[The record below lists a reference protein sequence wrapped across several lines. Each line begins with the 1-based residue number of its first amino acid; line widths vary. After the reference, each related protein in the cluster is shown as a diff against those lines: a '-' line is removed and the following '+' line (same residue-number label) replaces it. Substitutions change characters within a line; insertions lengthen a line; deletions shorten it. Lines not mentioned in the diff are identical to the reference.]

1 MTRMNAGVWGVGPGM
16 SVRQLF
22 VCAAVAAW
30 CLAAAPA
37 WAAELIGQVTFNGQP
52 VPGATVTATRPAGGQ
67 DATEIKKVTASDP
80 QGVYRFPDLAEGVWT
95 VTVQMFGFTPVSREI
110 KIPPDA
116 PPPPVELALLPLDE
130 ITRGLPKQAAE
141 PPLAAAARP
150 SGTTTPAAR
159 NGNSA
164 ASNGGGNAPAAAR
177 GRGAGPG
184 PQGGFQRA
192 AANPN
197 VATPTAASAFRDDNN
212 NDDAAG
218 SANANAAAD
227 GLLINGSV
235 NNGAASPFAQAR
247 AFGNNRP
254 GGRGLYNGGVGLLTS
269 NSAFDSR
276 PFTFNGQTAPKP
288 DYNDVHFVA
297 NFGGPIRIPKLMRRG
312 PNFFGNYQRVQDHNA
327 TTQSAFMPTALERGG
342 DFSQSRNAF
351 GQPVRVVDPATGQPF
366 AGNVIPADRISPQA
380 AALLGY
386 YPQPNADG
394 SGFNYQALLAVKT
407 RSDTGTTRLQ
417 HQFRNGREQFQGVL
431 SYTRNTIEAANLF
444 SLVDTTQNTNLNL
457 DVNHSHRIN
466 QFLFLRSRY
475 QFVRGTNDVTPAF
488 SNVANVSGLAGIQ
501 GNNQAPVNW
510 GPPTLAFTSIA
521 GLSTGQYA
529 ANTNKTQG
537 AGSEIFWFRGRHSLT
552 MGGGARRQVF
562 DIFSQQN
569 ARGNFG
575 FTGAATGFDVAD
587 FMLGLPQTSQIAF
600 GNADKLFRQN
610 VIEAYVNDDYR
621 VSPVLTLNL
630 GIRWEYESPIT
641 EAQGRLVNLA
651 LPSTFT
657 SAEAVVA
664 SDGLLRSDRRGIQ
677 PRVSMAWRPIP
688 GSSLVVRAS
697 YGIYRNQSVYQ
708 SIALLMAQQP
718 PLSNTSTAQTSA
730 AAPLTLATGFLQ
742 LASSPLNTFAVDP
755 AFRVGSAHNWQ
766 ASVQRDLPSSLTV
779 IATYLGSRGT
789 HLMQEVLPNT
799 YPVGGVNPC
808 VSCPSGF
815 VYLTSD
821 GTSQRNAAQLQ
832 LRRRLRNGFT
842 ASGQY
847 TLAKATDDATAFG
860 GASLAGFAIAQNW
873 LDLDAERAPSN
884 FDQRHQFTAQAQYT
898 TGAGLTGGTLVD
910 GLKGRLLKD
919 WTFVAQLTVGSGLP
933 LTPMYLVPVPGTGYV
948 GSIRARLTG
957 ASTDAPDDYYLN
969 PLAYGA
975 PAAGEWG
982 DAGRNSARGPQ
993 QFSLNAAVGRTFRWG
1008 ERFNIDWRI
1017 DATNVL
1023 NRLVYTSVNTI
1034 VGNPQFGQPS
1044 AINQPRKIQSSL
1056 RVRF

>member
-1 MTRMNAGVWGVGPGM
+1 VGERGGVGSGM
-16 SVRQLF
+16 SVRRLC
-22 VCAAVAAW
+22 VCAVAAW
-30 CLAAAPA
+30 LLAAAPA

-52 VPGATVTATRPAGGQ
+52 VPGATVTATKAASGQ

-95 VTVQMFGFTPVSREI
+95 VTVQMFGFAPVAREI

-130 ITRGLPKQAAE
+130 ITRGLPKQTVE
-141 PPLAAAARP
+141 PPVAAAARP
-150 SGTTTPAAR
+150 AGTTAPAAR
-159 NGNSA
+159 NNTSSSGTA
-164 ASNGGGNAPAAAR
+164 NAPATAG

-184 PQGGFQRA
+184 PAGGFQRA

-197 VATPTAASAFRDDNN
+197 AVTPPAAAAGNPFRDDG
-212 NDDAAG
+212 DDAAG
-218 SANANAAAD
+218 GNANANAAAD

-254 GGRGLYNGGVGLLTS
+254 GGRGLYNGGIGLLTR

-276 PFTFNGQTAPKP
+276 PFSFNGQSAAKP
-288 DYNDVHFVA
+288 EYNDLQFVA

-312 PNFFGNYQRVQDHNA
+312 PNFFGNFQRVRDHNA
-327 TTQSAFMPTALERGG
+327 TTQSTFMPTALERGG

-351 GQPVRVVDPATGQPF
+351 GQPVRLIDPASGQPF

-386 YPQPNADG
+386 YPQPNTDG
-394 SGFNYQALLAVKT
+394 EGFNYQVPILVTT
-407 RSDTGTTRLQ
+407 RTDTGTTRLQ
-417 HQFRNGREQFQGVL
+417 HQFRNGREQFNGVL
-431 SYTRNTIEAANLF
+431 SYNRNTTESANLF
-444 SLVDTTQNTNLNL
+444 TFVDTIQNTNLNL

-466 QFLFLRSRY
+466 QFMFLRSRY
-475 QFVRGTNDVTPAF
+475 QFSRGTNDVSPAF
-488 SNVANVSGLAGIQ
+488 ANVTDVSGLAGIA
-501 GNNQAPVNW
+501 GSDRSPVNW
-510 GPPTLAFTSIA
+510 GPPSLSFTSIA

-529 ANTNKTQG
+529 ANTNLTNG
-537 AGSEIFWFRGRHSLT
+537 GGTEVFWFRGRHSLT
-552 MGGGARRQVF
+552 MGGGVRRQAF

-569 ARGNFG
+569 ARGSFG
-575 FTGAATGFDVAD
+575 FTGAASGSDVAD
-587 FMLGLPQTSQIAF
+587 FMLGLPQTSSIAF
-600 GNADKLFRQN
+600 GNADKALRQN

-630 GIRWEYESPIT
+630 GLRWEYETPIT

-651 LPSTFT
+651 LAPGFT
-657 SAEAVVA
+657 SSEAVVA
-664 SDGLLRSDRRGIQ
+664 PDGLLRPDRSGIQ

-697 YGIYRNQSVYQ
+697 YGVYRNQSVYQ
-708 SIALLMAQQP
+708 SIAMLLAQQP
-718 PLSNTSTAQTSA
+718 PLSTTGTAQTSA
-730 AAPLTLATGFLQ
+730 ALPLTLATGL
-742 LASSPLNTFAVDP
+742 LRLSSSPFNTFAVDP
-755 AFRVGSAHNWQ
+755 EFRVGSAHNWQ
-766 ASVQRDLPSSLTV
+766 ASVQRDLPQSLTV

-789 HLMQEVLPNT
+789 HLMQQVLPNT
-799 YPVGGVNPC
+799 YPVGAANPC
-808 VSCPSGF
+808 ASCPSGF
-815 VYLTSD
+815 VYLSSD
-821 GTSQRNAAQLQ
+821 GTSQRNAAQVQ

-847 TLAKATDDATAFG
+847 TLAKATDNATAFN

-873 LDLDAERAPSN
+873 LDLDAERGPSS

-898 TGAGLTGGTLVD
+898 TGAGITGGTLVD
-910 GLKGRLLKD
+910 GIRGRLLKD
-919 WTFVAQLTVGSGLP
+919 WTFVGQLTVGSGLP
-933 LTPMYLVPVPGTGYV
+933 LTPVYLVPVPGTGYV

-957 ASTDAPDDYYLN
+957 ASTDAPDGYYLN
-969 PLAYGA
+969 PEAYAA

-982 DAGRNSARGPQ
+982 DAGRNSGRGPQ

-1017 DATNVL
+1017 DAANVL
-1023 NRLVYTSVNTI
+1023 NRQVYTAVNAI
-1034 VGNPQFGQPS
+1034 VGSPQFGRPS
-1044 AINQPRKIQSSL
+1044 NINQPRTIQSSL
-1056 RVRF
+1056 RIRF